1 MEETYNE
8 FKVRVTDGQ
17 NLTDVDPV
25 ELYEELK
32 SERYDYVNKLK
43 QEHRAAIMARH
54 TRVTKRPKITS
65 QVSAGEVSE
74 EGPFLTD
81 HPALHGPAINATI
94 TDSPLQNSSN
104 EVAEEK
110 PSLDYLREENRQ
122 KELELRTRGL
132 VLKEMI
138 FGYFMGIFSG
148 VGIYFTFKEIWSLL
162 IKGVFTFI
170 K

>member
-1 MEETYNE
+1 MAEETYNE
-8 FKVRVTDGQ
+8 FKVRVTDGK
-17 NLTDVDPV
+17 NLTEVDPI
-25 ELYEELK
+25 ELYDELK

-65 QVSAGEVSE
+65 QVSAGEVVNTE
-74 EGPFLTD
+74 EAPLVTSTD
-81 HPALHGPAINATI
+81 
-94 TDSPLQNSSN
+94 DLQNSSN
-104 EVAEEK
+104 EC
-110 PSLDYLREENRQ
+110 PPMDIDYLREKNRE
-122 KELELRTRGL
+122 KELEVKTRAI
-132 VLKEMI
+132 VFKEMI

-170 K
+170 N